1 MRKRRESSVVLIAG
15 VDEAGRGPLAGP
27 VVAAAVVLDSRHPIA
42 GLADSKVLTPARR
55 ETLAAVIKQRAL
67 GWALGQ
73 AEVEDIDRL
82 NILQA
87 SFLAMGRAV
96 AALPVQADLVLVDG
110 KMAPSLGCWMQT
122 LVKGDARVPQIAA
135 ASILAKVERDAL
147 MCELDGR
154 YPVYGF
160 AQHKGY
166 PTRAHLRALQLHGVT
181 PVHRR
186 SFAPVREVL
195 ASSGA

>member
-1 MRKRRESSVVLIAG
+1 M
-15 VDEAGRGPLAGP
+15 
-27 VVAAAVVLDSRHPIA
+27 AAAVVLDSRHPIA
-42 GLADSKVLTPARR
+42 GLADSKVLTPERR

-67 GWALGQ
+67 GWALGR

-87 SFLAMGRAV
+87 SLLAMGRAV
-96 AALPVQADLVLVDG
+96 EALAVRADLVLVDG
-110 KMAPSLGCWMQT
+110 RIAPCLGCWMQT

-135 ASILAKVERDAL
+135 ASVLAKVERDAL
-147 MCELDGR
+147 MCELDSR

-160 AQHKGY
+160 ARHKGY

>member
-1 MRKRRESSVVLIAG
+1 MLIAG

-27 VVAAAVVLDSRHPIA
+27 VLAAVVVLDSRCPIA
-42 GLADSKVLTPARR
+42 GLEDSKTLTPQTR
-55 ETLAAVIKQRAL
+55 ETLSAVIKRQAL
-67 GWALGQ
+67 GWAIGQ
-73 AEVEDIDRL
+73 VEVEDIDRL

-87 SFLAMGRAV
+87 SLLAMQRAV
-96 AALPVQADLVLVDG
+96 SALKVRADLVLIDG
-110 KMAPSLGCWMQT
+110 RSAPPLGCWVQT

-135 ASILAKVERDAL
+135 ASIVAKVERDAL
-147 MCELDGR
+147 MRALDAR
-154 YPVYGF
+154 FPAYGF

-166 PTRAHLRALQLHGVT
+166 PTRAHLRALQDHGAS

-195 ASSGA
+195 VSSRL